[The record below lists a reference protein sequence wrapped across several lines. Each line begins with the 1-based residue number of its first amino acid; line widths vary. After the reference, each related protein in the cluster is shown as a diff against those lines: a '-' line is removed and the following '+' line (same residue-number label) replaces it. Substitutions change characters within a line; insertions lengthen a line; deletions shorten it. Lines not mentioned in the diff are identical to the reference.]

1 VTPRSA
7 PPDRVIRW
15 MESLH
20 RAVLRL
26 TGGRVGRRLLG
37 METVELHTVGRRSG
51 ARRSTLLTAPVEE
64 EGRIVLVASKGGAD
78 DHPAWYLNLV
88 ATPEVEI
95 TRRGVTGGYLART
108 TTGDERE
115 ALWPRITRVNPGYA
129 GYQQRTSRQIPV
141 VVCEPRG

>member
-1 VTPRSA
+1 MTPRSA

-95 TRRGVTGGYLART
+95 TRRGVTGRYLART